1 MLINLFIID
10 YLHSK
15 NSELTKAI
23 FPFTDFYPLSNNQ
36 SHVLGINLFK
46 RYSWIKN
53 IGDCPLG
60 ITVTFLKSSLF
71 MIGTFSGFLKSLNA
85 FVRLKMFINFELLEQ
100 ERQVFES
107 FRFDEILALVKIIK
121 ICESVSQAFW
131 SQTLIHW
138 MSIEVHSVVWF
149 SGIKTP
155 PISSAWGV
163 LYFLFTKLKNW
174 ISLTYK
180 ILTYPWYVIIF
191 CIKFNTHKCLNVPN
205 YLL

>member
-85 FVRLKMFINFELLEQ
+85 FVRLKILINFELLEQ
-100 ERQVFES
+100 QR
-107 FRFDEILALVKIIK
+107 
-121 ICESVSQAFW
+121 
-131 SQTLIHW
+131 
-138 MSIEVHSVVWF
+138 
-149 SGIKTP
+149 
-155 PISSAWGV
+155 
-163 LYFLFTKLKNW
+163 
-174 ISLTYK
+174 
-180 ILTYPWYVIIF
+180 
-191 CIKFNTHKCLNVPN
+191 
-205 YLL
+205 